1 MQDENAIEAQHSPR
15 ANKNK
20 SEPTAQLLETAP
32 LFPITNLPRAHS
44 RTHPLPTGKGKLAQ
58 EKKPLAK
65 SQIAV
70 SSEKTNQ
77 TIQTRL
83 DFHSLHKHGD
93 QAPETRDEP
102 SEQDLATLRAL
113 EKSLEE
119 LKQSVE
125 QLRHQAAQ
133 EEAKLEK
140 ARMTFQKEERQL
152 FEQISE
158 AEQEQREL
166 EDQIAD
172 QRSEIQNHNNQVKE
186 LLDSIELKTLNINGW
201 QIELQDFKDKVE
213 AELMNS
219 DQLQELIAKKETWD
233 KLVEDAEKE
242 LKEVQERL
250 ENLEEKIDFAQA
262 EDLRMELKDKEN
274 IIRELESDLALEDG
288 DFEAALGL
296 SIEQELMALRNQYN
310 LTKGSELEQEV
321 IKLQREIKS
330 EYDKKYSVLN
340 VNHVGEINKI
350 AERTRFH
357 QKRVKE
363 FRESIEIT
371 KKALHTSQ
379 NNFEETALER
389 RIVRSRS
396 EELQQEIENT
406 VKRRNHGRNK
416 SGRGHVKPVRCSNC
430 SRCVPKDK
438 AIKRY
443 TVRPMVEQAAVRDIT
458 DAQVYKEY
466 VLPKFYIKIHYCI
479 SCAVHA
485 HIVRV
490 RSREGRRSRAPPPR
504 FRFKDGKKVAP
515 AQAAKPL

>member
-20 SEPTAQLLETAP
+20 PEIAPEGMPPQKTQKISHVPTAQLLETAP

-44 RTHPLPTGKGKLAQ
+44 RTHPLPTGKGKLTQ
-58 EKKPLAK
+58 EKKPQAK

-70 SSEKTNQ
+70 NSEKTNQ

-83 DFHSLHKHGD
+83 DFRSLHKHGN
-93 QAPETRDEP
+93 QASETRDEP

-113 EKSLEE
+113 EKSLDE

-140 ARMTFQKEERQL
+140 ARVTFQKEEKQL

-186 LLDSIELKTLNINGW
+186 LLDSIETKTLNINAW
-201 QIELQDFKDKVE
+201 EIELQVFKEKVE
-213 AELMNS
+213 AELMNN
-219 DQLQELIAKKETWD
+219 DKLQELIAKKETWD

-250 ENLEEKIDFAQA
+250 ENLEDKIDFAQA

-288 DFEAALGL
+288 DFEATLGL
-296 SIEQELMALRNQYN
+296 SIEQELIALRNQYN

-363 FRESIEIT
+363 IRESIEIT

-389 RIVRSRS
+389 MIVRSRS
-396 EELQQEIENT
+396 EELQQEIEN
-406 VKRRNHGRNK
+406 VRRQLG
-416 SGRGHVKPVRCSNC
+416 
-430 SRCVPKDK
+430 
-438 AIKRY
+438 Y
-443 TVRPMVEQAAVRDIT
+443 
-458 DAQVYKEY
+458 
-466 VLPKFYIKIHYCI
+466 L
-479 SCAVHA
+479 
-485 HIVRV
+485 
-490 RSREGRRSRAPPPR
+490 
-504 FRFKDGKKVAP
+504 
-515 AQAAKPL
+515 